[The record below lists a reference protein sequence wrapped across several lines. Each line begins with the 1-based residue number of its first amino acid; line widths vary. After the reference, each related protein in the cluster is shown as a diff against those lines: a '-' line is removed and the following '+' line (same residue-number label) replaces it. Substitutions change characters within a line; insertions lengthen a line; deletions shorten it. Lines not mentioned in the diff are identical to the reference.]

1 MMEKFA
7 WLGILKIS
15 RIFFI
20 IKRWFGLEIIV
31 EGHGLAGRRGQAKH
45 FNLIRFGPPL
55 PQPVQVECRDL
66 PNSKQLYCTKSLIA
80 AKFCSHLGSQKMF
93 SRFLTL

>member
-1 MMEKFA
+1 MCIA
-7 WLGILKIS
+7 WYFKNFPD
-15 RIFFI
+15 FF

-55 PQPVQVECRDL
+55 PQPVQQGAGIL
-66 PNSKQLYCTKSLIA
+66 TKLLYCTKSLIVT
-80 AKFCSHLGSQKMF
+80 KFCSLLGSQKIF
-93 SRFLTL
+93 ELYKKLYVF